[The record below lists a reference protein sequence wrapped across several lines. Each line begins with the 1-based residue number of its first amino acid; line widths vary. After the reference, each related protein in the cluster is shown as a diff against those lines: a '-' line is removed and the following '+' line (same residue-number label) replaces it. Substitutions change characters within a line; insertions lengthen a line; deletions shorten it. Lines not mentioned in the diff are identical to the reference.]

1 LRSSDL
7 YRIIFHAK
15 PAKPQSGA
23 KPLLFLRI
31 ITSFVFILLFFS
43 TGYTQ
48 DTTKQK
54 IRKTKISPLGGIF
67 LSVGGGLSVPLG
79 EFSNSSDV
87 SFGALARIE
96 VSTFSI
102 FPLVLGGEVTYFG
115 YSGNDEFKTLNLLN
129 TLTTEVISFGLT
141 AEYAL
146 PRLFKSTYLIPFV
159 AADVKYSMVKRQ
171 MAPTSNQPPNLPTE
185 DNKISVGIG
194 AGFTLFIF
202 DFYGKYIYSKNTT
215 NFTVFTK
222 VKFPLIRF

>member
-1 LRSSDL
+1 MHSSDL
-7 YRIIFHAK
+7 YRTIFYAK
-15 PAKPQSGA
+15 PA

-31 ITSFVFILLFFS
+31 ISSFVLVLLLCG

-54 IRKTKISPLGGIF
+54 TRETKISSLGGIF

-79 EFSNSSDV
+79 EFNNNSDV

-102 FPLVLGGEVTYFG
+102 FPLVLGGEVSYFG
-115 YSGNDEFKTLNLLN
+115 YSGNDEFKTLNLLT
-129 TLTTEVISFGLT
+129 TLTTKIISFGLT

-146 PRLFKSTYLIPFV
+146 PGLFKTTYLIPFV
-159 AADVKYSMVKRQ
+159 AADVKYSMVRREV
-171 MAPTSNQPPNLPTE
+171 APTSNQPPNLPTE
-185 DNKISVGIG
+185 DNKISGGIG

-202 DFYGKYIYSKNTT
+202 DFYGKYIYSKNST

-222 VKFPLIRF
+222 VKFPVIRF